1 MADNKRNNELLN
13 KTKRNIQLL
22 QELQDTESRPLED
35 RKKEIV
41 DEVLTSLPEETEIEV
56 RKYLDGDFERAQKF
70 INDEYLLSLES
81 EFDMDDVYL
90 CLIEKRG
97 EELIYSYLKYKLYE
111 SVASVFGRLNYL
123 RHRGNNDNFFSE
135 E

>member
-13 KTKRNIQLL
+13 KTKKNIQLL
-22 QELQDTESRPLED
+22 RDLQDTESRPLEET
-35 RKKEIV
+35 KKKIV
-41 DEVLTSLPEETEIEV
+41 DEVLSSLPKDMEVEV
-56 RKYLDGDFERAQKF
+56 RKHLDRDFERAQKF
-70 INDEYLLSLES
+70 INNEYLLSLES

-97 EELIYSYLKYKLYE
+97 KELIYSYLKYKLYE

-123 RHRGNNDNFFSE
+123 RHRGNNENFF
-135 E
+135 